1 MAASAARI
9 PHGNVLKKRQRQA
22 GVTKWSPH
30 DFWRTFVG
38 DLLDVGIDLSTVQQL
53 AGHASVITTARYD
66 RRGEAAKRKAV
77 EVLHFPY
84 RTRGSGG

>member
-1 MAASAARI
+1 MQK
-9 PHGNVLKKRQRQA
+9 L
-22 GVTKWSPH
+22 SPH
-30 DFWRTFVG
+30 DFRRTFVG
-38 DLLDVGIDLSTVQQL
+38 DLLDAGIDLSTVQQL

-84 RTRGSGG
+84 RSRQEGG